1 MYQFLLPLH
10 SVFRWLVLICLL
22 YSIYLSFKGKTGQLT
37 FSNRI
42 NHTRHWTATIAH
54 IQLIIGILLYT
65 KSPIVQNFLKNGF
78 EGWDDGTF
86 YGLLHIALMLVAIII
101 ITLGSAKAKRKDTDL
116 EKFRTMFNY
125 FSIGL
130 LLIFIAIPW
139 PFSPLANRP
148 YIRPF

>member
-10 SVFRWLVLICLL
+10 SVFRWLVLISLL
-22 YSIYLSFKGKTGQLT
+22 YSIYLSFRGKKGQLA

-42 NHTRHWTATIAH
+42 NHIRHWTATIAH

-65 KSPIVQNFLKNGF
+65 KSPIVQYFLNNGF
-78 EGWDDGTF
+78 EGWDDNAF
-86 YGLLHIALMLVAIII
+86 YGLLHIALMLLAIII
-101 ITLGSAKAKRKDTDL
+101 ITLGSAKAKRKETDL
-116 EKFRTMFNY
+116 EKFRAMFAY

-130 LLIFIAIPW
+130 LIIFIAIPW
-139 PFSPLANRP
+139 PFSPLANRH

>member
-1 MYQFLLPLH
+1 MYQFLLPFH
-10 SVFRWLVLICLL
+10 SIFRWLVLISLL
-22 YSIYLSFKGKTGQLT
+22 YSVYLSFKGKTRRLA

-42 NHTRHWTATIAH
+42 NHIRHWTATIAH

-65 KSPIVQNFLKNGF
+65 KSPIVQYFLKNGF
-78 EGWDDGTF
+78 DGWNDNTF

-116 EKFRTMFNY
+116 EKFHTMFTY
-125 FSIGL
+125 FSLGL
-130 LLIFIAIPW
+130 LIIFIAIPW

-148 YIRPF
+148 YLRPF

>member
-10 SVFRWLVLICLL
+10 SIFRWLVLISLS
-22 YSIYLSFKGKTGQLT
+22 YSIYLSFKGKKGQFI

-42 NHTRHWTATIAH
+42 NHIRHWTATIAH

-65 KSPIVQNFLKNGF
+65 KSPIVQYFLKNGF
-78 EGWDDGTF
+78 DGWDENTF
-86 YGLLHIALMLVAIII
+86 YGLLHIALMLMAIIV
-101 ITLGSAKAKRKDTDL
+101 ITLGSAKAKRKETDL
-116 EKFRTMFNY
+116 EKFQTMFNY

-130 LLIFIAIPW
+130 LLIFIAIRW